1 MKDLKVDGV
10 SWNEL
15 DLSTKIKA
23 IIVASSVVLIPLM
36 IISILISNTNMFNKI
51 IAIIIGVFFFRG
63 VTITRTK
70 NE

>member
-23 IIVASSVVLIPLM
+23 IIVASSIVLIPLM
-36 IISILISNTNMFNKI
+36 IISILISSTNMFNKI
-51 IAIIIGVFFFRG
+51 IAIIIGVFFFKG